1 MYRSVVALLDW
12 FVLGNCG
19 CRAVIDRLR
28 VGSSSTLNTFP
39 HQFGDGLI
47 DGTGVSFLLGDAK
60 LGQHL
65 EDDMRG
71 NLDLPC

>member
-1 MYRSVVALLDW
+1 MALLDW
-12 FVLGNCG
+12 LVLGNGG
-19 CRAVIDRLR
+19 CRAVINRLR
-28 VGSSSTLNTFP
+28 GGTSSALNTFP
-39 HQFGDGLI
+39 HQFGDGFV
-47 DGTGVSFLLGDAK
+47 DGTGVSFLLGNAK